1 MKYTLFLNLLLL
13 LLLSSLHVC
22 LSQIHPRAV
31 MNSVFPEHSS
41 PLVTFLEVC
50 DCVLKPGRLLPL
62 FQRAVTQASEFELAD
77 RPSNRA
83 GQSAAPNRSHMSPR
97 SSAPPPPRFIHMRR
111 RAGANLT
118 GFNCSQDSSFSRVT
132 KNMSTISKNS
142 KRMSD
147 AADYVSV

>member
-1 MKYTLFLNLLLL
+1 MLL

-31 MNSVFPEHSS
+31 MNSVFPEQSS

-97 SSAPPPPRFIHMRR
+97 SSAPPTSTLHSHTAARR
-111 RAGANLT
+111 ANLT

-132 KNMSTISKNS
+132 KDMSTISKNS